1 MQVNPN
7 KCHSAINESCR
18 KEIKIAGNIK
28 KNSECGNLLGI
39 NIDSKL
45 GFKTHVED
53 LCKRASRKMHVL
65 ARITLHM
72 DLPKRHIIF
81 NAFFKSQFNY

>member
-7 KCHSAINESCR
+7 KCHLAINESCR

-53 LCKRASRKMHVL
+53 LCKRASRNIHAL
-65 ARITLHM
+65 AKITRYINF
-72 DLPKRHIIF
+72 PKRCILFI
-81 NAFFKSQFNY
+81 AFSKSQFK